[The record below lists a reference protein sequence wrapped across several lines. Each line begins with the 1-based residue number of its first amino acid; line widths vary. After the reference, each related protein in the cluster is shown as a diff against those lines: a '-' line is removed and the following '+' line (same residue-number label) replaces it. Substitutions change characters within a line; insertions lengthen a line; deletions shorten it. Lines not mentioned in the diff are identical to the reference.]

1 MKINQLKAGVI
12 LSYIS
17 ELIVILS
24 GLVYT
29 PVMLRLLGQSEYGLY
44 QLATSTIAYLN
55 LLTFGFGSAYVRY
68 YSRHKVNNDEVAI
81 AKLNGMFMT
90 IFTVLA
96 VICII
101 AGTVLVLSTDMMF
114 KTSLSI
120 HEIKTTKILMG
131 FMIFNLAI
139 TFPGSVFV
147 SHITANEQY
156 VFQRIVNILKNLF
169 NPLLTLPLLLLG
181 YKSVSLVV
189 VQTILT
195 VAAFLVNAYFCRK
208 KLKMSFDFKGFEI
221 GFLKE
226 LFAFSFF
233 IFLNQIID
241 QVNWS
246 VGKFILGIIS
256 GSIAVAVYGV
266 AAQINSLYLMFSSS
280 ISNVF
285 TPRVNKIVAE
295 SNDDKILTDLFT
307 RVGRIQFI
315 IMFLILSGLVVFGQY
330 FIQIWAGQGY
340 EEAYWMVLLLVIPVT
355 VPLIQN
361 LGVEI
366 QRAKNMH
373 QFRSIVYAGIAIAN
387 IFLSIP
393 LVKLYG
399 GIGAAAGTAIS
410 LLIGNGLIMN
420 IYYHK
425 KIGLDIIYFWKQI
438 VAFIPALILPTIL
451 AVIIMKFIA
460 FNSIIIFGLTIILYT
475 LVYCVSMWLFGMNQ
489 YEKELLKK
497 PLQKL
502 FRK

>member
-1 MKINQLKAGVI
+1 MV
-12 LSYIS
+12 
-17 ELIVILS
+17 
-24 GLVYT
+24 
-29 PVMLRLLGQSEYGLY
+29 
-44 QLATSTIAYLN
+44 
-55 LLTFGFGSAYVRY
+55 
-68 YSRHKVNNDEVAI
+68 
-81 AKLNGMFMT
+81 
-90 IFTVLA
+90 
-96 VICII
+96 
-101 AGTVLVLSTDMMF
+101 
-114 KTSLSI
+114 
-120 HEIKTTKILMG
+120 
-131 FMIFNLAI
+131 
-139 TFPGSVFV
+139 
-147 SHITANEQY
+147 
-156 VFQRIVNILKNLF
+156 
-169 NPLLTLPLLLLG
+169 
-181 YKSVSLVV
+181 
-189 VQTILT
+189 
-195 VAAFLVNAYFCRK
+195 
-208 KLKMSFDFKGFEI
+208 
-221 GFLKE
+221 
-226 LFAFSFF
+226 
-233 IFLNQIID
+233 
-241 QVNWS
+241 
-246 VGKFILGIIS
+246 
-256 GSIAVAVYGV
+256 
-266 AAQINSLYLMFSSS
+266 
-280 ISNVF
+280 
-285 TPRVNKIVAE
+285 
-295 SNDDKILTDLFT
+295 